1 MGLGENCDDLADP
14 CNPWPTFRV
23 IMVVAKHADDIHVEK
38 ILNDRR
44 LITRVLAGDAVAER
58 QLYDTH
64 VDRVFRLAYRMT
76 GDATQAEDLTQDTF
90 IRAFDRLA
98 DFRGDAPFAGWLHR
112 VATSVILTGLRKRKR
127 VQEMESVRDDLEW
140 ASGPGPTSDPD
151 LKRSL
156 LRAVEQLDDNH
167 RLVFVMHD
175 MEGFT
180 HREIATVMDAPVG
193 TIKAR
198 LSRARQKLRD
208 ALDGPELS
216 MEME

>member
-1 MGLGENCDDLADP
+1 
-14 CNPWPTFRV
+14 
-23 IMVVAKHADDIHVEK
+23 MVVDTHADDTHVERM
-38 ILNDRR
+38 LEERP
-44 LITRVLAGDAVAER
+44 LISRILAGDAAAER
-58 QLYDTH
+58 LLYEEH

-127 VQEMESVRDDLEW
+127 MQDVESLRDDLEW
-140 ASGPGPTSDPD
+140 TAGPAPESDPD
-151 LKRSL
+151 LKRSIDL
-156 LRAVEQLDDNH
+156 AVGALDENH

-180 HREIATVMDAPVG
+180 HQEIATAVDAPVG

-198 LSRARQKLRD
+198 LSRARHKLRD
-208 ALDGPELS
+208 ALSGPAPG